1 MHYSLFVFV
10 HYPLRHYSLFIMHYP
25 LCIIHVVPR
34 AHLHT
39 LAPVAQHCAQRRSRG
54 GIALQLPVP
63 LLRPVLQ
70 KGAHRGLHLCHIPA
84 PLRLRARVLA
94 ARRAAAAVCLV
105 AHAPC
110 LLFHVYG
117 GGGRARR
124 ARFCRRVRAAPLTLP
139 CRLHP
144 CSRRRGLLDYHFA
157 PVGSRVEMEL
167 AIVREAHLALV
178 QVYVVATRVPAH
190 RASWH
195 IWHGPLGRFQIRQRR
210 LRQRALP
217 CCLLTH

>member
-1 MHYSLFVFV
+1 MHYSRCAPCAFTHFSARSAT
-10 HYPLRHYSLFIMHYP
+10 LRTTSFARRHSSS
-25 LCIIHVVPR
+25 
-34 AHLHT
+34 AS
-39 LAPVAQHCAQRRSRG
+39 CATVG
-54 GIALQLPVP
+54 
-63 LLRPVLQ
+63 PVLQ

>member
-1 MHYSLFVFV
+1 MI
-10 HYPLRHYSLFIMHYP
+10 HYSLFIIHYALSIIPSRASYIMHYSR
-25 LCIIHVVPR
+25 CVPC
-34 AHLHT
+34 AFTHYSAQSAT
-39 LAPVAQHCAQRRSRG
+39 LRTTTFARRHSSSASCATVG
-54 GIALQLPVP
+54 
-63 LLRPVLQ
+63 PVLQ

-157 PVGSRVEMEL
+157 PVGSRVEMQL

-178 QVYVVATRVPAH
+178 QVNVVATRVPAH